1 MVVLVWMRRFSLSS
15 DLTRLRSWSR
25 LSSAHQRRD
34 KEGIVVD
41 SQEIGDEE
49 QDVPQ
54 LLSFPFL
61 SVDDTSAQPLEIT
74 FTDLSFKIRGRPT
87 NILSGLH
94 GSCQAGAIL
103 GVMGPSGSG
112 KSSFVNILGGKNKAS
127 TGEICL
133 NGYKMKPAEL
143 RALMGFVPQDDLVL
157 PELTVRENL
166 LHSARVMLGGKLGDH
181 EIQDYVESLIASLGL
196 AKVQDQMVGNVAQRG
211 LSGGECKRVSIG
223 LELAAAPKVLI
234 LDEPT
239 SGLDATAALSL
250 MRLLRSISRCGIMVI
265 CVIHQPRAEIFALLD
280 TLMLLNSG
288 KQVYFG
294 EAATAQAYFTDLGYE
309 FPSFCNPAD
318 IIMDI
323 LPSHPWEETDLPA
336 KEGKSCMPVTGISDA
351 ASGEASDT
359 PQLVPDILLSI
370 HRRKASWARQVWL
383 SFCRGTVQQT
393 RQTAS
398 FCLEIVSGSV
408 IGVMIGLTVFEYHGH
423 IFQGIYHPPF
433 ELLSSAVNYRMVAE
447 QGLLSCLGIACAA
460 GPPGVKL
467 LGEEKLIFRR
477 EQQSGHSRSAYF
489 LGKNLS
495 VLLRMFLSSLHYT
508 TIYIII
514 ATPTISFGFQLAI
527 DFLYF
532 YCMYGLGCIVAA
544 ITRREDGPLVCMLS
558 CLVISALGGCAPRLA
573 LVKTWHLGWFWYLWP
588 ATWFS
593 EAFYNENTSPFAYL
607 YQLDGASNFIGYKNH
622 RTGFDIGLLLL
633 IGTLYRVVSYGLFV
647 SVGWR

>member
-1 MVVLVWMRRFSLSS
+1 MRRFSLSS
-15 DLTRLRSWSR
+15 DLTRLWSWAR
-25 LSSAHQRRD
+25 LSNVNGRGD
-34 KEGIVVD
+34 KVGQVEEP
-41 SQEIGDEE
+41 QEERGEEE
-49 QDVPQ
+49 QGVPR
-54 LLSFPFL
+54 LLSLPFL
-61 SVDDTSAQPLEIT
+61 SVDDTAARPLEIT
-74 FTDLSFKIRGRPT
+74 FADLSFRIRGKPT
-87 NILSGLH
+87 DILAGLH
-94 GSCQAGAIL
+94 GSCKAGSIL

-133 NGYKMKPAEL
+133 NGYRMKPAEL

-166 LHSARVMLGGKLGDH
+166 LHSARVMLGGQLGDH
-181 EIQDYVESLIASLGL
+181 EIQDYVGSLIACLGL
-196 AKVQDQMVGNVAQRG
+196 AKVQDQMVGSVAQRG

-294 EAATAQAYFTDLGYE
+294 EAATAKAYFTGLGYE

-323 LPSHPWEETDLPA
+323 LPSHAWEDTDLPA
-336 KEGKSCMPVTGISDA
+336 TEGKSCMPVTGISDA
-351 ASGEASDT
+351 DAGAASDT
-359 PQLVPDILLSI
+359 PQQVPDILLSI
-370 HRRKASWARQVWL
+370 RQRKAAWAQQVWL

-433 ELLSSAVNYRMVAE
+433 ELLSSAVNYRMLAE
-447 QGLLSCLGIACAA
+447 QALLSCLGIACAA

-508 TIYIII
+508 TIYMIL
-514 ATPTISFGFQLAI
+514 ATPTISFGLQLAI

-607 YQLDGASNFIGYKNH
+607 YQLDGASDFIGYKNN
-622 RTGFDIGLLLL
+622 RTGFDIG
-633 IGTLYRVVSYGLFV
+633 
-647 SVGWR
+647 